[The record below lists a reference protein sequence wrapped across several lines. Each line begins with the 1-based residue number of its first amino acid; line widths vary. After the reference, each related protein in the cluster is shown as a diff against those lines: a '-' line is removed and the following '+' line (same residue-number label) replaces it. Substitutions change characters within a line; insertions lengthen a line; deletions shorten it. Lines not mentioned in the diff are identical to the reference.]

1 MIPKALLL
9 ERVAGTTPLVI
20 SLPHVGTDLPPEVAA
35 QMTPRGRQVEDT
47 DWHVEKLY
55 GFARAAGAAWL
66 QPRLSRYAIDLNRP
80 PGDEALYPGQAS
92 TGLCPTL
99 TFDGAPL
106 YAGAPPDPQEIA
118 RRRERYWAPYH
129 ASLAQ
134 LLAEARAR
142 HGFAV
147 LLDAHSIRSQ
157 VPRLFDGHL
166 PDINLGTNDGR
177 SCSPALAAS
186 VVERLTA
193 QARFTHVLNGRFKG
207 GHITRHYGR
216 PDEGVHSMQ
225 IELAQSAYM
234 DELGPLFEAT
244 RAAPLIALLKEI
256 VAVLGDFKP
265 R

>member
-20 SLPHVGTDLPPEVAA
+20 SLPHVGIDLPPEVAA

-47 DWHVEKLY
+47 DWNVDRLY
-55 GFARAAGAAWL
+55 GFARSAGAAWL

-80 PGDEALYPGQAS
+80 PGDEALYAGQLS

-106 YAGAPPDPQEIA
+106 YAGAQPDRAEIE

-134 LLAEARAR
+134 LLLEARAR

-147 LLDAHSIRSQ
+147 LLDAHSIRSH
-157 VPRLFDGHL
+157 VPRLFEGRL
-166 PDINLGTNDGR
+166 PDINIGTNDGR
-177 SCSPALAAS
+177 SCSHAL
-186 VVERLTA
+186 VTGVEERLSA
-193 QARFTHVLNGRFKG
+193 QGRFTHVLNGRFKG
-207 GHITRHYGR
+207 GHITRYYGR
-216 PDEGVHSMQ
+216 PDDGLHSMQ

-234 DELGPLFEAT
+234 DELGPLFDAM

-256 VAVLGDFKP
+256 VAVLLDFKP